1 MKLKRP
7 REPKKARIVIIPL
20 IDVMFFLLVTFMLAS
35 LSMVNINSIKVN
47 LPKGRA
53 SSFPQNN
60 KLITISIS
68 KDQTIYVDKAPV
80 SLDDLGAY
88 LKTHFNKN
96 QYVMIASDKE
106 APSGIMVK
114 AMLKAQNAG
123 FFHLLIAVKSK

>member
-35 LSMVNINSIKVN
+35 LSMQNLNSIKVN
-47 LPKGRA
+47 LPKGQ
-53 SSFPQNN
+53 SSSIPNDN
-60 KLITISIS
+60 HLITISIS
-68 KDQTIYVDKAPV
+68 KDQTIYVNKTPV
-80 SLDDLGAY
+80 SLDVLESY
-88 LKTHFNKN
+88 LKTHFNPN
-96 QYVMIASDKE
+96 QYVIIASDKE

-123 FFHLLIAVKSK
+123 FFHLLIALKSK